1 MFYILMIDIDELSLD
16 IQYNINKD
24 ENKDDNRH
32 GRQTPTPP
40 VGWGGNTSPNSM
52 NYYPIPKPV
61 PFHVS
66 KYFPLDPGKQA
77 EMMERKFREVREQD
91 AKGDRQGGMKRKDGP
106 EGWSE
111 RGCRYHHTTDPSTR
125 LERSKSSKPPTTI
138 TNNLLD
144 FFSSLRSSPSISV

>member
-1 MFYILMIDIDELSLD
+1 MIDIDELSLD

-91 AKGDRQGGMKRKDGP
+91 AKGDRQGGMKRKDGA
-106 EGWSE
+106 SE
-111 RGCRYHHTTDPSTR
+111 AVDITI
-125 LERSKSSKPPTTI
+125 PPI
-138 TNNLLD
+138 HLLGL
-144 FFSSLRSSPSISV
+144 SEAKAANRPPL